1 MELNLQKPIV
11 FFDLETTGVDIS
23 KDRIIQIGMIK
34 VMPSGEEIEYTKLV
48 NPGIPISENV
58 SNLTG
63 ITNVKV
69 AMQPHFKDIAQEV
82 LDFIGDSDLAGYNSN
97 KFDIPLLVEEFLRN
111 GFHFSTVGRNMVD
124 VQNIYHKMEQ
134 RTLIAA
140 YKYYCHKNLTEAH
153 SANADSRAT
162 LEVLKAQLDMYKD
175 VDYKD
180 NFVVK
185 KAPVK
190 NDMHA
195 LSEFSKTNN
204 WVDLAGRICYDD
216 NLVPC
221 FNFGKHKGKPI
232 AEVFKTEPSYYSWMM
247 NGDFPQSTK
256 EIITQIWEINKK
268 G

>member
-1 MELNLQKPIV
+1 
-11 FFDLETTGVDIS
+11 
-23 KDRIIQIGMIK
+23 
-34 VMPSGEEIEYTKLV
+34 
-48 NPGIPISENV
+48 
-58 SNLTG
+58 
-63 ITNVKV
+63 
-69 AMQPHFKDIAQEV
+69 MQPHFKDIAQEV

-185 KAPVK
+185 KA
-190 NDMHA
+190 
-195 LSEFSKTNN
+195 
-204 WVDLAGRICYDD
+204 R
-216 NLVPC
+216 
-221 FNFGKHKGKPI
+221 
-232 AEVFKTEPSYYSWMM
+232 
-247 NGDFPQSTK
+247 
-256 EIITQIWEINKK
+256 
-268 G
+268 